1 MGKHTAR
8 KMTKEE
14 RKNYEDFHGRSNNHK
29 LRIHSVGDL
38 IMLPVLGLMALPLLP
53 FTIGMA
59 FFTLMGKIFRK

>member
-14 RKNYEDFHGRSNNHK
+14 RKNYEDFHPSTSDPK
-29 LRIHSVGDL
+29 FRIRSVGDL
-38 IMLPVLGLMALPLLP
+38 IALPVLGLMALPLLP

-59 FFTLMGKIFRK
+59 FFTLMGKIFRR